1 MSMTIQEAIDK
12 ISLSLYSSE
21 INYKRT
27 VSYGYFEAAEE
38 LKKYVEAEQMA
49 IEALR
54 EKAEREDPQPLTE
67 NDLLHMHGQPVYV
80 AERRAYGIVSVAYGS
95 PFVDMLDFSSIG
107 CRCPGYHFYRHKPK
121 EEI

>member
-1 MSMTIQEAIDK
+1 MSMTIQQAIRVLNSPYDHIK
-12 ISLSLYSSE
+12 DYDEYGFAFDFQLKDAVSL
-21 INYKRT
+21 
-27 VSYGYFEAAEE
+27 
-38 LKKYVEAEQMA
+38 A

-80 AERRAYGIVSVAYGS
+80 AERRAYGIVSTKYGA

-107 CRCPGYHFYRHKPK
+107 GRCPGYHFYRHKPK
-121 EEI
+121 EVQG